1 MSKQEH
7 IIKTIQKKM
16 RKVLDQQDC
25 TLEESAINL
34 GITRNTLYLNL
45 NKDDIHLSFILKF
58 CDYYGLNYSEF
69 LCFEEEKIS
78 TVGEP
83 LSNFNAK
90 TENVLNNDTDDSI
103 KKMLLERIS
112 ELKYTISI
120 QNNLLEIKEMQIKKY
135 ETK

>member
-45 NKDDIHLSFILKF
+45 NKDDINLSFVLKF
-58 CDYYGLNYSEF
+58 CDYYGLNYSEL
-69 LCFEEEKIS
+69 LCFEEEKMS

-90 TENVLNNDTDDSI
+90 TENVLNNDTGDSI

>member
-25 TLEESAINL
+25 TLEESAIKL

-45 NKDDIHLSFILKF
+45 NKEDLNLSFIFKF
-58 CDYYGLNYSEF
+58 CDYFGLNYNEF
-69 LCFEEEKIS
+69 LCFEDEKMS
-78 TVGEP
+78 VVGEP
-83 LSNFNAK
+83 EANFNAESK
-90 TENVLNNDTDDSI
+90 IVSNNNTDDNV